1 MKLAKSFLFGAA
13 VALAAVGITAGSAYA
28 DDKQAK
34 PKDNEPGF
42 TNLDKNKDGYLS
54 RAEAAADPDV
64 AKNFK
69 QIDKDKDGKISR
81 TEYLEHKGKKDLST
95 LGNKVGEGVDKL
107 KSKAKSGESSST
119 GSTTE
124 KPADKP

>member
-13 VALAAVGITAGSAYA
+13 VALALGSAYA
-28 DDKQAK
+28 ADKQAK

-54 RAEAAADPDV
+54 RAEAAADADV

-69 QIDKDKDGKISR
+69 QIDKDHDGKISR

-95 LGNKVGEGVDKL
+95 LGNKVKGGVDKL
-107 KSKAKSGESSST
+107 TSKSKESSST

-124 KPADKP
+124 KSADKP